1 MKNVSRGTAQINP
14 KLISTQPAGWMN
26 TGQLPLQNTFPL
38 SENSYPSMELQ
49 VINAQLRAK
58 I

>member
-1 MKNVSRGTAQINP
+1 MMKNVSRGTAQINP

-38 SENSYPSMELQ
+38 S
-49 VINAQLRAK
+49 
-58 I
+58 